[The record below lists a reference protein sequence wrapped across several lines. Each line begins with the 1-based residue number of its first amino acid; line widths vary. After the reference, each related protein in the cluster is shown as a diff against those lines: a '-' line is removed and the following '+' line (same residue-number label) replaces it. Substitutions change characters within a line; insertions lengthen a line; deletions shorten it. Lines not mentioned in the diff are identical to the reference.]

1 MEFNLLAP
9 ILFVPSLISFI
20 IQRVRKRPGSESTRE
35 LGWALPSWRNMAE
48 AAVVLL
54 ILAGLATAAFR
65 LIPPGALQ
73 AENTNTAAYAGW
85 PRSLG
90 NLVLI
95 FLLELLNRALP
106 EEVFFRGWLG
116 GWLVRRLGFLAGNT
130 LQALV
135 FLLPHLMLLKIT
147 PALWPIT
154 LLQFAAGW
162 LQGWLRWRSDSV
174 IPSTIVHTITNV
186 LGALPFLA

>member
-20 IQRVRKRPGSESTRE
+20 IQRIRKRPGSESARE